1 MCVYIYWYRYRLLIK
16 KGPGQAKNQRG
27 CRLSRTPCVHWSERI
42 QRKDRNHTDVS
53 ERAEA
58 KIEKRKTRERPRDNE
73 ERALKQS
80 EHSWQYWYASMLIY
94 VVWHNDSILKM
105 YCDVMA

>member
-1 MCVYIYWYRYRLLIK
+1 M
-16 KGPGQAKNQRG
+16 
-27 CRLSRTPCVHWSERI
+27 
-42 QRKDRNHTDVS
+42 DVS

-58 KIEKRKTRERPRDNE
+58 KIEKRKTRERLRDSE
-73 ERALKQS
+73 ERVLKQN

-94 VVWHNDSILKM
+94 VVWHNDAILKM